1 MHAETWGIRGKV
13 DYVQYNMDR
22 TRGPSEPTPT
32 PSPFEDT
39 KPSEE
44 KEETK
49 KAAREGL
56 EMQQKTKA
64 TAISPMKEG
73 RDARTTVYR

>member
-1 MHAETWGIRGKV
+1 MQKTWDIRGKV
-13 DYVQYNMDR
+13 DYIQYNINR

-32 PSPFEDT
+32 HSPFEDM

-56 EMQQKTKA
+56 EMQQKTTA
-64 TAISPMKEG
+64 TAISPAKEG
-73 RDARTTVYR
+73 REARTTVYR

>member
-1 MHAETWGIRGKV
+1 M
-13 DYVQYNMDR
+13 
-22 TRGPSEPTPT
+22 
-32 PSPFEDT
+32 